1 MIYMRLVR
9 LLTAGKSFVGSGS
22 DAPRY
27 KETDPRSMPKF
38 KPKKNPF
45 RKTQEKTENRN
56 TPSPSGSTAGTP
68 AGRPSSRPVTVQAA
82 TRKQGWLKRVG
93 SWFAPRKKQP
103 KPAVPQFTKAP
114 LQGELSLDNV
124 KVVRNDLSDADL
136 EVVPAKPA
144 PAKPKEAA
152 PAQPR
157 VEVGSEVAAG
167 KS

>member
-1 MIYMRLVR
+1 MRLVR

-27 KETDPRSMPKF
+27 KETDPRSIPKF

-45 RKTQEKTENRN
+45 RKTQEKTENGN
-56 TPSPSGSTAGTP
+56 TPSPAGSTAGTQTGQP
-68 AGRPSSRPVTVQAA
+68 GSQPVTIRAG
-82 TRKQGWLKRVG
+82 TRKNGLLAKVG

-103 KPAVPQFTKAP
+103 KPAIPQLTRAP

-124 KVVRNDLSDADL
+124 KVVRNDLSDADI
-136 EVVPAKPA
+136 EIVPAKPA
-144 PAKPKEAA
+144 SAKPKEAA

-157 VEVGSEVAAG
+157 VEVEGEVVAG